1 MIDAS
6 KTMLESTI
14 VNAFEETVPYML
26 IGRPKTI
33 HMLNMLVP
41 IMLPTAISNSSF
53 LAAFTVIVSSG
64 REVPITMAVIDII
77 FWLIPKTSASITA
90 LSTTMSEDTIIPM
103 SVSIIKIIDFF
114 RLYSGISVSSFLF
127 FLTNPIM

>member
-6 KTMLESTI
+6 NTILESTT
-14 VNAFEETVPYML
+14 VKAFEETVPYML
-26 IGRPKTI
+26 IGNPKTI

-41 IMLPTAISNSSF
+41 IMLPTAMSNSSF

-90 LSTTMSEDTIIPM
+90 LSTTISEDTIIHI
-103 SVSIIKIIDFF
+103 SVSIIKITDFF
-114 RLYSGISVSSFLF
+114 RLYSGIRVSSFLF